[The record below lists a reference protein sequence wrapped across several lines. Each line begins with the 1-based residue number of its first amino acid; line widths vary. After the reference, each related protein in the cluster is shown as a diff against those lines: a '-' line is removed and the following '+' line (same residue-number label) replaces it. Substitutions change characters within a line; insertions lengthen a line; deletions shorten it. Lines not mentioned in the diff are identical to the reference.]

1 MLAVCEHTASRN
13 VRHFL
18 LGGAPGVA
26 EKLSDTLRSRFS
38 GLNVVGTY
46 SPPFRQLKPEE
57 QEEMAGIIN
66 AAAPDILWV
75 GLSTPK
81 QERWMYENRGR
92 LQVPVLVGVGAAF
105 DINSGTKQ
113 QAPGW
118 MQEHGLEWLFRLFQ
132 EPRRLWRRY
141 VLFGSK
147 FIIYVALELLGL
159 RKSD

>member
-1 MLAVCEHTASRN
+1 
-13 VRHFL
+13 
-18 LGGAPGVA
+18 
-26 EKLSDTLRSRFS
+26 
-38 GLNVVGTY
+38 
-46 SPPFRQLKPEE
+46 
-57 QEEMAGIIN
+57 
-66 AAAPDILWV
+66 
-75 GLSTPK
+75 
-81 QERWMYENRGR
+81 MYENRGR